1 MTNLLSDPH
10 NEQVAACVAK
20 YGSGSFERGIDRLS
34 NHFRTLCF
42 GDTFGNDD
50 NVFALILDRVDY
62 GHTATTES
70 KCFELLTD
78 LRKEIPRFYLH
89 VPSTFDFRIGRGAVA
104 FHYWQQRLVELSSVS
119 LLMNHSSYWH
129 EDKPETDPGAY
140 KLRVLIGFDRF
151 RINNQ
156 SSGKEGSL
164 YIYSRE
170 SGRLI
175 KAMPDGRG
183 YLRLQNTGSMYCQ
196 GLTVII
202 DDIGGQ
208 LPLNPTKQSIA
219 FAEQTNGGIHEENLI
234 TLVGALV
241 KVYFDHHLNKYKNR
255 TRLTQMVKDFG
266 DDPVE
271 VDNMKDIDSSEFT
284 TFEYGVTP
292 WVKDG
297 KTLLRIDKKVNLKV
311 KTGRDTRFLLIPP
324 RTPSPPAQEVQEVV
338 AARRDD
344 HQSGRQKRRAHEISE
359 ARIEAAA
366 LHAASIL
373 NNTVDRRG
381 QPAAGMNGDNNAAR
395 QLAVQFKPLIGPTV
409 HRNELPQQWRQTQS
423 VLNQSSIRPTEA
435 SNIAQTLDHS
445 NATQQNTPQHE
456 QQPISHQPLFNHQLF
471 RQSQSQSP
479 SNPSGQSRVS
489 AGEEHYKH
497 QCKKLIG
504 QLSERDAKIQS
515 LETEKKQL
523 MDIIREKDEQVKRL
537 EAQTTNLKH
546 QIIAI
551 VQNRA
556 EVETS
561 EMI

>member
-1 MTNLLSDPH
+1 
-10 NEQVAACVAK
+10 
-20 YGSGSFERGIDRLS
+20 
-34 NHFRTLCF
+34 LCF
-42 GDTFGNDD
+42 GDTFRNDD

-119 LLMNHSSYWH
+119 LLMNHSSSWH
-129 EDKPETDPGAY
+129 EDKPEADPGAY

-255 TRLTQMVKDFG
+255 TRLTQMVQDFG

-381 QPAAGMNGDNNAAR
+381 QPAAGMNGNNNAAR

-456 QQPISHQPLFNHQLF
+456 QQPISHQPLFNHKLF

-479 SNPSGQSRVS
+479 PNPSGQSRVS

-497 QCKKLIG
+497 HCKKLIG